1 VSAYAALSLAVARS
15 NVRDKVT
22 IFFAFVFPLFFLV
35 LFGWLLAPP
44 ESRGEVVNTLAPGVI
59 CWAVANGAVFGVA
72 YTLVQ
77 WRDNG
82 MLRVMRMTPVSVLTV
97 LGSRLGVALGL
108 ALAQTAFFTGIAVLP
123 VFGLQ
128 ISPRAGLAL
137 LPLTLGVVAF
147 FTIGMVIGT
156 RVSSSEA
163 IAAIANCILIPMAF
177 LSGSFFPLDESPGW
191 LQTLAYALPLR
202 YMTEGFSGMVSG
214 ASQPAAII
222 VPCLA
227 LIGFTL
233 VFGAFATTVFR
244 WSRDA

>member
-1 VSAYAALSLAVARS
+1 VSGYAALSLAVARS
-15 NVRDKVT
+15 NVRDRVT
-22 IFFAFVFPLFFLV
+22 LFFAFLFPLFFLV

-44 ESRGEVVNTLAPGVI
+44 EERGALIGTLAPGVI

-82 MLRVMRMTPVSVLTV
+82 MLRVLRMTPVSVVTV
-97 LGSRLGVALGL
+97 LGSRLGVALAL
-108 ALAQTAFFTGIAVLP
+108 ALAQTTFFMAVAVLP

-128 ISPRAGLAL
+128 LTARAGLAL
-137 LPLTLGVVAF
+137 VPLVLGVIAF
-147 FTIGMVIGT
+147 FTVGMVIGS
-156 RVSSSEA
+156 RVSSPEA
-163 IAAIANCILIPMAF
+163 IPAIANSILIPMAF
-177 LSGSFFPLDESPGW
+177 LSGSFFPLDQSPGW
-191 LQTLAYALPLR
+191 LQGLSYALPLR

-214 ASQPAAII
+214 GPLSSVV

-233 VFGAFATTVFR
+233 GLLAFAARVFR
-244 WSRDA
+244 WSREA